1 MTPAPEPAD
10 DAAGRRLLDHWLAT
24 NALPGAADVAPLAAL
39 PPARLEET
47 LWVFA
52 REHAAAAL
60 PLLSALA
67 DHTTR
72 ALRRPARR
80 AIYRLAQRGVMAAPA
95 APAARPLVTRGD
107 ARPVRAWL
115 SGIDGTGSR
124 AVWIVFEAS
133 FGALRLCSLILN
145 DELGIL
151 DAAGGDI
158 TKKRLERELT
168 ELAASQK
175 LPWVET
181 DPGRASGL
189 VAEALAHHLRVATAP
204 PVAFERWRS
213 LFDTVPAAQPPA
225 LPSADLALVERS
237 AELLDLP
244 ELMSWFLEPE
254 RVQSDAVE
262 MLQTRESRLVVS
274 DQIKAEQQESLITRV
289 VEREMTPEARGQW
302 TRRLAEMTLV
312 FDASGR
318 PEHAALAGAAAAALS
333 DDTRDVHRHPFV
345 RKLAERALEVA
356 GEVAL
361 GRLPAADATRR
372 PSVPGPR
379 PSSSE
384 PGTRH
389 PFQ

>member
-1 MTPAPEPAD
+1 MTPPAEPAA
-10 DAAGRRLLDHWLAT
+10 DAAGRRLLDHWLTT
-24 NALPGAADVAPLAAL
+24 NALPGAAEVTPVAAL

-47 LWVFA
+47 LWAFA
-52 REHAAAAL
+52 REHGAAAL

-80 AIYRLAQRGVMAAPA
+80 AIYRLAQRGVKAAPA

-124 AVWIVFEAS
+124 AVWIVFEGS

-145 DELGIL
+145 DEIGIL
-151 DAAGGDI
+151 DVAGGDI
-158 TKKRLERELT
+158 TKKRLERELA

-181 DPGRASGL
+181 DPARAAGL
-189 VAEALAHHLRVATAP
+189 VAEALARHRRAAAP
-204 PVAFERWRS
+204 PPAAFERWRS
-213 LFDTVPAAQPPA
+213 LFDSVPAAEPPA
-225 LPSADLALVERS
+225 LPPPDPTLVERS

-244 ELMSWFLEPE
+244 ELTGWFLEPE
-254 RVQSDAVE
+254 RVQADAVE

-274 DQIKAEQQESLITRV
+274 DQIKAEWQEALITRV
-289 VEREMTPEARGQW
+289 VEREMTSEARGQW
-302 TRRLAEMTLV
+302 TRRLAEMALV
-312 FDASGR
+312 FAASGR
-318 PEHAALAGAAAAALS
+318 AEHAALANAAAAALG
-333 DDTRDVHRHPFV
+333 DDTRDVHLHPFA
-345 RKLAERALEVA
+345 RTLAARALEVA

-361 GRLPAADATRR
+361 GRFPAADATRR
-372 PSVPGPR
+372 PSVPGTAR
-379 PSSSE
+379 P
-384 PGTRH
+384 P
-389 PFQ
+389 Q

>member
-1 MTPAPEPAD
+1 MTPPAEPAA
-10 DAAGRRLLDHWLAT
+10 DAAGRRLLDHWLTT
-24 NALPGAADVAPLAAL
+24 NALPGAAEVTPVAAL

-47 LWVFA
+47 LWAFA
-52 REHAAAAL
+52 REHGAAAL

-124 AVWIVFEAS
+124 AVWIVFEGS

-145 DELGIL
+145 DEIGIL
-151 DAAGGDI
+151 DVAGGDI
-158 TKKRLERELT
+158 TKKRLERELA

-181 DPGRASGL
+181 DPARAAGL
-189 VAEALAHHLRVATAP
+189 VAEALARHRRAAAAP
-204 PVAFERWRS
+204 PAAFERWRS
-213 LFDTVPAAQPPA
+213 LFDSVPAAEPPA
-225 LPSADLALVERS
+225 LPPPDPALVERS

-244 ELMSWFLEPE
+244 ELTGWFLEPE
-254 RVQSDAVE
+254 RVQADAVE

-274 DQIKAEQQESLITRV
+274 DQIKAERQEALITRV
-289 VEREMTPEARGQW
+289 VERELTPEARGQW
-302 TRRLAEMTLV
+302 SRRLAEMALV
-312 FDASGR
+312 FAASGR
-318 PEHAALAGAAAAALS
+318 AEHAALANAAAAALGE
-333 DDTRDVHRHPFV
+333 DTRDVHLHPFA
-345 RKLAERALEVA
+345 RTLAARALEVA

-361 GRLPAADATRR
+361 GRFPAADATRR
-372 PSVPGPR
+372 PSVPGTAR
-379 PSSSE
+379 P
-384 PGTRH
+384 P
-389 PFQ
+389 Q